1 MRFHEYL
8 RRVPRRWLAL
18 VLMAVAPCV
27 APVRCEAQEPP
38 YFVTYSHAME
48 EPENLELE
56 FKGTQ
61 ASPKNANAFGGA
73 TIEFE
78 YGAKA
83 WWTTELYLSGQ
94 TTPNDSTVFG
104 GFRWENRFRP
114 LMEEHHVNPV
124 LYFEYEDANTAD
136 RSFLE
141 VVGNDGVA
149 DLAEKNDEARRD
161 VERELE
167 MKLIL
172 SSNARGWN
180 FSENFITEKNLQT
193 SEAFEF
199 GYAVGAS
206 RPLTLQASAREC
218 AICLERFAA
227 GAEMYGGLGTTDSV
241 GLHDTSHYVAPILRW
256 DAPRG
261 LSISVS
267 PGFGLNDNSMK
278 VIWRA
283 GVQYEFQ
290 QFFGR
295 FHRKAEVR

>member
-1 MRFHEYL
+1 MHFRE
-8 RRVPRRWLAL
+8 RECGRRWLVL
-18 VLMAVAPCV
+18 GLMALAACAVSM
-27 APVRCEAQEPP
+27 RCEAQEPP

-48 EPENLELE
+48 EPGNLEVE

-61 ASPKNANAFGGA
+61 ASTKDAHAFGGA
-73 TIEFE
+73 TVEYE

-94 TTPNDSTVFG
+94 TTPHDSTVFG

-114 LMEEHHVNPV
+114 LMEEHRVNPV

-149 DLAEKNDEARRD
+149 DLAASNDEARRD

-172 SSNARGWN
+172 SSNAKGWN

-206 RPLTLQASAREC
+206 RPLALQASAREC
-218 AICLERFAA
+218 ALCLERFVA

-261 LSISVS
+261 PSISIS

-278 VIWRA
+278 VLWRV

-290 QFFGR
+290 QFFSR
-295 FHRKAEVR
+295 FHRTSGVR